1 MCICAQT
8 HVLQDNCNWF
18 EQNDRKSDAASK
30 SKAEAHSRTVE
41 GPLLFRMLR
50 RRVWPGSNGSDPF
63 LGTRVLWPSL
73 MMKVPLVLVSNTVKD
88 GPPYAQ
94 DGFML
99 GPAACGKGGLSHA
112 VSGGAKAGNACTLSR

>member
-1 MCICAQT
+1 M
-8 HVLQDNCNWF
+8 LQCNGNWF
-18 EQNDRKSDAASK
+18 EQIDRKSDAASK
-30 SKAEAHSRTVE
+30 TEAEAEAHSRTVE

-50 RRVWPGSNGSDPF
+50 RRVWPVSNGSDPF

-94 DGFML
+94 DGFTL
-99 GPAACGKGGLSHA
+99 GPAACGMGCLSRA
-112 VSGGAKAGNACTLSR
+112 VSGGAKAGNACTVSR